1 MTNEKKVGKDLKI
14 VTRDGVYEQHL
25 SHVMFVICWSG
36 HFVSR
41 FETFGFSIRTAFRFE
56 SS

>member
-36 HFVSR
+36 QFVSR